1 MKKFFK
7 TGLLLMAISISVV
20 ACRETNDADDMDHDD
35 MRTEAG
41 ADINVSEDGS
51 KVKIKTDDKKVKIKT
66 DDDGEYKK
74 KVKIDNDDN

>member
-1 MKKFFK
+1 MTKFFK
-7 TGLLLMAISISVV
+7 TGLLLAAISLSLVS
-20 ACRETNDADDMDHDD
+20 CRETTTATDDDL
-35 MRTEAG
+35 RTE

-66 DDDGEYKK
+66 DDEGNVTK